1 MNESGEQCLSP
12 VSDEHKHQY
21 VWLFVLKLKGNCCA
35 KPLILLLLFNQART
49 TEMQM
54 LMTAA
59 RDDLPLTYTL
69 SLNNLR
75 SPDETEHFCQIWS
88 VSRGRIVGGG
98 DLFQHITNR
107 KIVIKIKIFWM
118 PWLLK
123 LMRHP
128 GKPPITLNLKS
139 AKSQRAG
146 FTGRSDRTVDVS

>member
-1 MNESGEQCLSP
+1 MNESSKQCLSP

-21 VWLFVLKLKGNCCA
+21 VWLFVLKLKGNSCA
-35 KPLILLLLFNQART
+35 KPLILLLPFNQART

-54 LMTAA
+54 LMTAV
-59 RDDLPLTYTL
+59 RGDLPPTYTL

-75 SPDETEHFCQIWS
+75 SPDATEHFCQISS

-98 DLFQHITNR
+98 GLFPHIANR

-118 PWLLK
+118 PCPLK

-128 GKPPITLNLKS
+128 GKPPITPNLKS

-146 FTGRSDRTVDVS
+146 FTGRSDRTVHVS

>member
-1 MNESGEQCLSP
+1 MNESSEQCRSP
-12 VSDEHKHQY
+12 ASDEHKHQY
-21 VWLFVLKLKGNCCA
+21 IWLFVLKLKGNCCA

-59 RDDLPLTYTL
+59 RDDLPQTYRL
-69 SLNNLR
+69 SLNNLC

-88 VSRGRIVGGG
+88 VLRGRILEG
-98 DLFQHITNR
+98 DLFRHITNR
-107 KIVIKIKIFWM
+107 KIVIKIQIFWM
-118 PWLLK
+118 PCLLK
-123 LMRHP
+123 LMRRP

-139 AKSQRAG
+139 AKSQRTG